1 MCSEEYHTISTA
13 VASCGYPDSCRRTSG
28 VPATSV
34 ASGVSRAEAAAAL
47 LRELVSRRTG
57 EGPPP
62 GVRPEA
68 APEAAAQA
76 AGEDGRK
83 AAVKV

>member
-1 MCSEEYHTISTA
+1 LSFYQPKNGGFREAYSA
-13 VASCGYPDSCRRTSG
+13 A
-28 VPATSV
+28 PATSG

-47 LRELVSRRTG
+47 LRELASRRTG

-76 AGEDGRK
+76 AGADGKKRGCES
-83 AAVKV
+83 VN